1 LEVRLHEAENFNVSS
16 RARMDALELQVTNLG
31 AFQAGVR
38 TTFDEVD
45 RRISRHRRELKALTQ
60 EDEEMQ
66 RKFDVNTG
74 VLCDSLSA
82 VEAKIESMVD
92 KLCHCSVP
100 SPLSGQGTSDSP
112 YELEYAD
119 EDAPS
124 VVPLENK
131 TPLPVAGPSSV
142 APQDSEAENVPP
154 VRRDAL
160 RLIEGVEEGDGYVGM
175 SERALDELRV
185 LCEGD
190 AEDAMSETHH
200 DRMMKLQAEDSE
212 APEAGPSTDPVERYI
227 GVVRDSHRQVARRGR
242 RSDPTRGFRKRPGSH
257 KEHKLRDRAFFERQR
272 RDRG

>member
-1 LEVRLHEAENFNVSS
+1 VST

-45 RRISRHRRELKALTQ
+45 RRISRHRRELKALAQ

-92 KLCHCSVP
+92 KLCHCSAP

-119 EDAPS
+119 EDAPT

-142 APQDSEAENVPP
+142 LLKTRMLKMFRPS
-154 VRRDAL
+154 
-160 RLIEGVEEGDGYVGM
+160 VGM
-175 SERALDELRV
+175 PFDSSRV
-185 LCEGD
+185 SRKG
-190 AEDAMSETHH
+190 
-200 DRMMKLQAEDSE
+200 
-212 APEAGPSTDPVERYI
+212 TDTS
-227 GVVRDSHRQVARRGR
+227 GCRRGPWT
-242 RSDPTRGFRKRPGSH
+242 S
-257 KEHKLRDRAFFERQR
+257 
-272 RDRG
+272 